1 MSGHTEVLE
10 CVRFSVP
17 SFHAYGHKPACYN
30 IDLLSICLTI
40 YNIVVFLCIYFMQI
54 VFSPLCCDGLGLSD
68 GEVMERMWSYL
79 RCFSR
84 MTKEM
89 CPAHRVDVL
98 SHALL
103 YYGFKQSK
111 NLVRKSSFM
120 SVIKFVVYV
129 PVVYT

>member
-17 SFHAYGHKPACYN
+17 SFHAYGHKPAC
-30 IDLLSICLTI
+30 
-40 YNIVVFLCIYFMQI
+40 QI
-54 VFSPLCCDGLGLSD
+54 VFSPLRCDGLGLSD

-79 RCFSR
+79 RRFSR

-89 CPAHRVDVL
+89 RPAHRVDVL

-103 YYGFKQSK
+103 YYGFKTKQK
-111 NLVRKSSFM
+111 LGKGEF
-120 SVIKFVVYV
+120 FYV
-129 PVVYT
+129 CN

>member
-1 MSGHTEVLE
+1 
-10 CVRFSVP
+10 
-17 SFHAYGHKPACYN
+17 
-30 IDLLSICLTI
+30 
-40 YNIVVFLCIYFMQI
+40 MQI
-54 VFSPLCCDGLGLSD
+54 VFSPLHCDGLGLSD

-79 RCFSR
+79 RRFSR

-89 CPAHRVDVL
+89 RPAHRVDVL

>member
-17 SFHAYGHKPACYN
+17 SFHAYGHKPACQVGYN
-30 IDLLSICLTI
+30 KDLLSICLTI
-40 YNIVVFLCIYFMQI
+40 YDIVVFLCIYFMQI
-54 VFSPLCCDGLGLSD
+54 VFSPLRCDGLGLSD

-79 RCFSR
+79 RRFSR

-89 CPAHRVDVL
+89 RPAHGVDVL

-103 YYGFKQSK
+103 YYGFKTKQK
-111 NLVRKSSFM
+111 LGKEEF
-120 SVIKFVVYV
+120 FYV
-129 PVVYT
+129 CN